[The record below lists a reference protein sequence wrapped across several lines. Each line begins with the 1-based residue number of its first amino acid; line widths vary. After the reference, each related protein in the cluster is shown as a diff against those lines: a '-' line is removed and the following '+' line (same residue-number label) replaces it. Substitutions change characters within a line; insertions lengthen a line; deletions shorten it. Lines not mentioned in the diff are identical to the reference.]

1 MSELARPDLEV
12 DSMRH
17 DDAIS
22 KAPLGLAL
30 LLALGCAGTPPAKT
44 PAGTLPPCPDK
55 PNCVSS
61 LAPDDDHR
69 AEPYQLGPGADW
81 AAVRTAVMALPRTV
95 IVDERDGYL
104 HAEATSRIMRFVDD
118 LELLRSETGNRVDV
132 RSASRVG
139 YGDWGVNRARV
150 ESLREAL
157 VAAGA
162 ISGGAAP
169 R

>member
-1 MSELARPDLEV
+1 MSEPPRPIPEV
-12 DSMRH
+12 DVMRRDPH
-17 DDAIS
+17 VAS
-22 KAPLGLAL
+22 WKPALALTL
-30 LLALGCAGTPPAKT
+30 LLALGCAGTPPPKT
-44 PAGTLPPCPDK
+44 PPGTLPPCPDK

-69 AEPYQLGPGADW
+69 AAPYTGAEW
-81 AAVRTAVMALPRTV
+81 AAVRAAVAALPRTA
-95 IVDERDGYL
+95 IVEERPGYL
-104 HAEATSRIMRFVDD
+104 HAESHSRIFGFVDD
-118 LELLRSETGNRVDV
+118 LELLASKAGDRVDV

-157 VAAGA
+157 AAAGA
-162 ISGGAAP
+162 V